1 MKDEKSYTFMKQK
14 RRGKLMSANS
24 ELKKEIRR
32 STVKQWQIADY
43 LEMSESALSKSL
55 RYELSDDERKAIKE
69 AIKALEK

>member
-1 MKDEKSYTFMKQK
+1 M
-14 RRGKLMSANS
+14 RANS
-24 ELKKEIRR
+24 ELKKEIRQ

-55 RYELSDDERKAIKE
+55 RYELSDDEIKAIKE

>member
-1 MKDEKSYTFMKQK
+1 
-14 RRGKLMSANS
+14 MSANS

-32 STVKQWQIADY
+32 SAVKQWQIADY

-55 RYELSDDERKAIKE
+55 RYELSDDERKAIKK